1 MADFNISDYY
11 DDDEFVFKPRASK
24 AVKPVQ
30 NVFGNKPNT
39 NSTTTASTTVNPSNG
54 AITKSVTTQTE
65 QVSNPY
71 EARVTPFGEIRQNTA
86 FENLFTN
93 EKTNEKAVEEN
104 RAKALGLDKDGN
116 FIRNDFFTDHPDFDV
131 SEYLRN
137 AVNSDESNESLIEKA
152 YRFFDA
158 PMDESERTVDAYK
171 KGALDDKIQKLVDDI
186 TLYNVRNQNLEEAY
200 KSNSMPKVRA
210 DFGNINKG
218 YGRRTETIPAVFNQ
232 DFTPYTKPVD
242 DNNRQSLVREQIVD
256 ALKPEYDKLRP
267 LVEKEAYRKLAEVN
281 RDQGRNFLLG
291 K

>member
-86 FENLFTN
+86 FENLISGQENGNTE
-93 EKTNEKAVEEN
+93 EKVKAN
-104 RAKALGLDKDGN
+104 RAAALGFNENGDYISEN
-116 FIRNDFFTDHPDFDV
+116 FETAHPNFDIA
-131 SEYLRN
+131 EYLRN
-137 AVNSDESNESLIEKA
+137 IQDSASNEDVLSA
-152 YRFFDA
+152 VDRFFNA
-158 PMDESERTVDAYK
+158 PMDESKRTVDSYK
-171 KGALDDKIQKLVDDI
+171 TGNFDDKLQKLVDDI
-186 TLYNVRNQNLEEAY
+186 TLYNVYQKQLDEAY
-200 KSNSMPKVRA
+200 DKNEMPKVRA
-210 DFGNINKG
+210 DFVGSDNALFQHKDDYTG
-218 YGRRTETIPAVFNQ
+218 PTIHYPNEHNAKN
-232 DFTPYTKPVD
+232 
-242 DNNRQSLVREQIVD
+242 LVRERL
-256 ALKPEYDKLRP
+256 ANEYDKSRKG
-267 LVEKEAYRKLAEVN
+267 VEREVYRKLAEVN
-281 RDQGRNFLLG
+281 RNDGKQFLLG